1 MKRNIQIEK
10 CIGKYCRKMVK
21 VDHSLDIPGFAY
33 ASGSPPVCI
42 IYLTV
47 SGNSQLK
54 IMKQYSYFL
63 IG

>member
-33 ASGSPPVCI
+33 ACGMCKKCGIKSYELMKERCKKW
-42 IYLTV
+42 
-47 SGNSQLK
+47 SQK
-54 IMKQYSYFL
+54 KN
-63 IG
+63 